1 MSSGVV
7 KRDPA
12 WEHGDPIDG
21 NKNGSICKYCGRVM
35 KSGGVTRLK
44 YHLSGLDPGN
54 NVQRCDSVPPEVK
67 AFITT
72 LLKNKQHQKE
82 KKTHGMENIRA
93 GLRGEVIGQA
103 VDSDDDDDED
113 EYDDDMGPEERRNF
127 KRPLRA
133 SKQSAWE
140 REHLHKLPN
149 RAQVSGT
156 SGGAQMRR
164 GASVR
169 ESQPTPPMAP
179 SLYKSSRAR
188 QKSVWSYF
196 AGGNVKE
203 GKGCLISK
211 FFINDNVPAE
221 KASSHHFK
229 NMVLGCQQASVGVQ
243 PPTPYEV
250 RNKYLKMEYKD
261 ISEYVNKLR
270 SKWETNGCTI
280 MCDGWAGPTRLSII
294 NFMVHSKGKTIC
306 LKSVDASDH
315 IKNYK
320 YIYKLLR
327 DVIME
332 VGEHN
337 VVQVVTNN
345 GSAFVKA
352 GKKLMKHHNV
362 FWTSCAAHCID
373 LMFEAMGK
381 RENISNVIKRA
392 RTITN
397 YIYNHGWLLAKMR
410 EFCKGEIIRLATTR
424 FATNYI
430 ALDSL
435 LKKKSGLKQL
445 FTSEDWANHNFSRS
459 NAGRMVESIVL
470 DHSFWTQSEHVCQV
484 FEPLYKVLRIVDTE
498 VYPTMGAIYELMRVV
513 KEELEKKTWCK
524 VAYYLNPRYQYRP
537 GVGDDGT
544 LIRAVHKVYS
554 KLDPASPAVGQFGNE
569 LTWFKD
575 ARRTFGEPTSVAART
590 KMSPTEWWIMYGT
603 DAPTVRKLAI
613 KVLSQT
619 TSSSACERNW
629 STFALIHTKQR
640 NRLAHSRLEKLV
652 YCYYNMKLQIRDK
665 EAEIDHVDRG
675 DPLDVFDIAAED
687 DDTEGNQLYQWIRP
701 LHLDDDEGNPSPR
714 VAEEAR
720 NEGINVER
728 VLEEEVGSSSADSLE
743 ELLSPRPRNKGIPPS
758 SNPTQPQDLADI
770 NDSSSTRSGDSPTTG
785 GGNDEGYSGA
795 GGSGGYGNYVGP
807 SPEFMSPFTGEANFT
822 HATQD
827 EDHGSRQVGPGI
839 GAIGKDYTR
848 RERGKEILSSQ
859 EDDSLSITSDSVG
872 VGSSN
877 YDYTHNQP
885 FPYPSYLIPL
895 GKESSSSWKESET
908 QSSNDFA
915 HGQRQPIS
923 DPYGW
928 HVNNYMQ
935 NYFGDLSFDDYS
947 SQYTYST
954 HRDDEDSESFEPHR
968 NSMWY

>member
-1 MSSGVV
+1 
-7 KRDPA
+7 
-12 WEHGDPIDG
+12 
-21 NKNGSICKYCGRVM
+21 
-35 KSGGVTRLK
+35 
-44 YHLSGLDPGN
+44 
-54 NVQRCDSVPPEVK
+54 
-67 AFITT
+67 
-72 LLKNKQHQKE
+72 
-82 KKTHGMENIRA
+82 
-93 GLRGEVIGQA
+93 
-103 VDSDDDDDED
+103 
-113 EYDDDMGPEERRNF
+113 
-127 KRPLRA
+127 
-133 SKQSAWE
+133 
-140 REHLHKLPN
+140 
-149 RAQVSGT
+149 
-156 SGGAQMRR
+156 
-164 GASVR
+164 
-169 ESQPTPPMAP
+169 
-179 SLYKSSRAR
+179 
-188 QKSVWSYF
+188 
-196 AGGNVKE
+196 
-203 GKGCLISK
+203 
-211 FFINDNVPAE
+211 
-221 KASSHHFK
+221 
-229 NMVLGCQQASVGVQ
+229 MV
-243 PPTPYEV
+243 Y
-250 RNKYLKMEYKD
+250 
-261 ISEYVNKLR
+261 
-270 SKWETNGCTI
+270 
-280 MCDGWAGPTRLSII
+280 
-294 NFMVHSKGKTIC
+294 SKGKTIF

-337 VVQVVTNN
+337 VVQVVTDN

-410 EFCKGEIIRLATTR
+410 EFCKGEIIRPATTR

-435 LKKKSGLKQL
+435 LKKKSGLNQL

-459 NAGRMVESIVL
+459 NTGRMVESIML

-498 VYPTMGAIYELMRVV
+498 VYPTMGPIYELMRVV
-513 KEELEKKTWCK
+513 KEELEKKHGARWVIKIIDDRWYKTLYHDLH
-524 VAYYLNPRYQYRP
+524 AA
-537 GVGDDGT
+537 DDGT

-629 STFALIHTKQR
+629 SAFALIHTKQR

-675 DPLDVFDIAAED
+675 DPLNVFDIAAED

-701 LHLDDDEGNPSPR
+701 LHLDDDEGNPALR

-743 ELLSPRPRNKGIPPS
+743 ELLRPRPRNKGIPPS
-758 SNPTQPQDLADI
+758 SNPTQPQDPADT
-770 NDSSSTRSGDSPTTG
+770 NDSSSTRSGYSPTTG

-807 SPEFMSPFTGEANFT
+807 PPEFMSPFTGEANFT

-827 EDHGSRQVGPGI
+827 EDHGSRRAGPGI

-848 RERGKEILSSQ
+848 RERGKAILSSQ

-872 VGSSN
+872 VGSKMMEIVKVLNLIGTLCGTKS
-877 YDYTHNQP
+877 
-885 FPYPSYLIPL
+885 FMYL
-895 GKESSSSWKESET
+895 T
-908 QSSNDFA
+908 
-915 HGQRQPIS
+915 
-923 DPYGW
+923 
-928 HVNNYMQ
+928 MQ
-935 NYFGDLSFDDYS
+935 CIKCKIL
-947 SQYTYST
+947 
-954 HRDDEDSESFEPHR
+954 
-968 NSMWY
+968 